1 MILTTVRYCYFEIVV
16 HQKYLFLLI
25 IGEKVLVL
33 NGREQFTR
41 LAMDTL
47 FMRKKSWR
55 ALLSSCYFQYTFP
68 SDDTQ
73 RKILHCFKMEHPVK
87 KIINDL
93 RIFILDHTEPNWMFD
108 HVHVHNEFE
117 TV

>member
-47 FMRKKSWR
+47 FMRKKS
-55 ALLSSCYFQYTFP
+55 
-68 SDDTQ
+68 
-73 RKILHCFKMEHPVK
+73 
-87 KIINDL
+87 
-93 RIFILDHTEPNWMFD
+93 
-108 HVHVHNEFE
+108 
-117 TV
+117 